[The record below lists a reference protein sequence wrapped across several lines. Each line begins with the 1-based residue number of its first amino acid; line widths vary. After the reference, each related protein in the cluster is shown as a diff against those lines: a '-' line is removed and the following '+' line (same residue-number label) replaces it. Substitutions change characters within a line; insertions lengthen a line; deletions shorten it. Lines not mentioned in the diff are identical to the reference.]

1 MLRKSIDPPQDRA
14 PRARGTKEAELNK
27 HLLAADH
34 VILGAGAV
42 GIAMAMAMAM
52 AMADMLVAET
62 SAEALMS
69 SGIEAVVEGEPW

>member
-1 MLRKSIDPPQDRA
+1 VQRQSNDPPQDQA
-14 PRARGTKEAELNK
+14 SRARGTKETELSK
-27 HLLAADH
+27 HILAADH

-62 SAEALMS
+62 SAEAIMS
-69 SGIEAVVEGEPW
+69 SGIEAVVEGEPR

>member
-1 MLRKSIDPPQDRA
+1 MLRQSIDPPQDRA
-14 PRARGTKEAELNK
+14 PRARGTKEAELSK
-27 HLLAADH
+27 HILAADH

-52 AMADMLVAET
+52 ADMLVAET
-62 SAEALMS
+62 SADALMS